1 MNKINVNRL
10 LRIQPSI
17 LTNNDIGNQFIL
29 VREQI
34 NLYNPAIPCK
44 SQLIRAVYMGKRTN
58 VFMLKNVETSEMFV
72 YPNNDIKDIF
82 RDVFK
87 SDLK

>member
-10 LRIQPSI
+10 LRIQPSV
-17 LTNNDIGNQFIL
+17 LTDKEVGNHFIL

-34 NLYNPAIPCK
+34 NLYNPAIPYK
-44 SQLIRAVYMGKRTN
+44 SQLIRAVYMEKRRN
-58 VFMLKNVETSEMFV
+58 VFIFKNVETSEMIV
-72 YPNNDIKDIF
+72 YPNNEIKDIF
-82 RDVFK
+82 RDVLK